1 MISEALEIPNPFQ
14 RDTIIVA
21 EGAPLYPGGKVPLA
35 EPEWNNK
42 SRNVFCFVIE
52 LCTLNFNTQEFDFM
66 L

>member
-35 EPEWNNK
+35 EPE
-42 SRNVFCFVIE
+42 
-52 LCTLNFNTQEFDFM
+52 
-66 L
+66 